1 MKQWVHSAINISAI
15 IAVGATL
22 LFFFLSENRK
32 LEKEIQK
39 LNYLTN
45 KLSSLDKA
53 GIAEAAKALTDLKT
67 AVDGQ
72 NSLIHDALGEYIPIK
87 LGEDIEKNLNNLDKI
102 ISDKD
107 SWPKTKSDAEQKITE
122 LENLKREIPT
132 YAEDEYFPKINRML
146 WALDMIG
153 MIREADIAKEQD
165 LEKLK
170 DDLELRLLERL
181 DDVDI
186 YEVVIR
192 EGEKKISSLTD
203 KLNKFQCKQAEIQ
216 VQDCIS
222 KTKNCQ
228 DTLQWIETLNCEN
241 TPEMIANLQKA
252 IISQELKKIKEYHKN
267 AVKLNPEY
275 LKLQALQNIYNYA
288 LEFYFSYIY
297 EADMASNEELL
308 SLKEE
313 IGKLYDEIK
322 CMEKQEAEK
331 NEKETMREEIVNI
344 KELHKRLSDLDID
357 YLKLYGLQILYD
369 RAANLFFNYEN
380 ELSTEEKKDIKNEI
394 SVLYKVIESQN
405 DEKAYWKYQE
415 WALEQIKAFDKEMEI
430 NMSILSKIPILSKI
444 SGDEKFV
451 YEKMLE
457 YLSPIDTR
465 FLDQVVLDRYSRV
478 YQIGIEKIADD
489 SKILLKFYEESIKT
503 KKMTPKDFIGDE
515 K

>member
-67 AVDGQ
+67 AVVGQ

-146 WALDMIG
+146 WALEMIG
-153 MIREADIAKEQD
+153 MIREADIAEEQD

-181 DDVDI
+181 DDVNI

-216 VQDCIS
+216 VQECIS

-252 IISQELKKIKEYHKN
+252 IISQELEKVKEYHEN

-275 LKLQALQNIYNYA
+275 LKLRALQNIYNYA

-331 NEKETMREEIVNI
+331 NEKETMSEEIVNI

-380 ELSTEEKKDIKNEI
+380 ELSTEEQEDIKNEI
-394 SVLYKVIESQN
+394 SYLHENIESQRITESQN

-415 WALEQIKAFDKEMEI
+415 WALKQIKAFDKEI
-430 NMSILSKIPILSKI
+430 NKSVLDKIRE
-444 SGDEKFV
+444 DEKFV
-451 YEKMLE
+451 CDKMLE